1 LKRTDYALLAA
12 GIEPPNKRSLA
23 EESFPDEAPSDS
35 GLLSDK
41 ELEMLKDL
49 GVPSGDESG
58 VEAGWKNLL
67 ASTAG
72 DEAGWGDDEAGWKN
86 LLASTAGDEAGW
98 GDDEADW
105 KNLLASTAGDEAG
118 WGDDEADWKNLLA
131 STAGDEAEP
140 VASHVDNLTD
150 HDIHSGLGW
159 LRDQLEANPESTSF
173 SPLPG
178 WDDEVSA
185 TQ

>member
-1 LKRTDYALLAA
+1 MAYRLQRTGPGPRTRLATGALKRTDYALLAA

-105 KNLLASTAGDEAG
+105 KNLLASTAGDEA
-118 WGDDEADWKNLLA
+118 
-131 STAGDEAEP
+131 EP